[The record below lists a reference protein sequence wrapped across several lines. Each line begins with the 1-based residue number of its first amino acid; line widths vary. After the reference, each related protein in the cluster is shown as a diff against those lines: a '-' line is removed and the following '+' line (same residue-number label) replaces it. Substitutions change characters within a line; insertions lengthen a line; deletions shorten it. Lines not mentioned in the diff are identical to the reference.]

1 MTDKIL
7 IRQLKIDAIIG
18 IHDWEKQQ
26 TQPLLFDMDLSF
38 DCHPAACSD
47 DIKDALDYF
56 EVCRQVTEYVASSSF
71 ELIETLA
78 EQVAALVLQRF
89 SCKKIK
95 LTLFKPEAIANTQS
109 VGIRI
114 IRKANKINTND

>member
-7 IRQLKIDAIIG
+7 IRQLEVDTIIG

-26 TQPLLFDMDLSF
+26 TQPLIFDMDLSF
-38 DCHPAACSD
+38 DCLPAALTD

-71 ELIETLA
+71 E
-78 EQVAALVLQRF
+78 
-89 SCKKIK
+89 
-95 LTLFKPEAIANTQS
+95 P
-109 VGIRI
+109 
-114 IRKANKINTND
+114 